1 MQRLLEDVAQGR
13 INPEQALENLRC
25 APFLEVGCG
34 VNLDTHRAMRTG
46 HGETVFGQ
54 GKDAEQMVRAVG
66 GLAASGQPV
75 LATRV
80 DREQSE
86 ALIRAYPQGTYW
98 ARARLFSLGAALPVS
113 EPWPARGAV
122 VVACA
127 GAADVPVALE
137 AFGTAAFLGL
147 EPGLISDVGVA
158 GLHRLQPH
166 MTALFQARLLIVVA
180 GMEGALPSVL
190 AGLTGK
196 PILAVPTSVGYG
208 ASFQGLAAL
217 MAMLNSCAPGIAVL
231 NIDNGYGAACMAA
244 KIMAQFEQCKSG
256 ESSQGPCPPQA

>member
-1 MQRLLEDVAQGR
+1 MMENNEMHRLLDDVAQGR
-13 INPEQALENLRC
+13 TTPDKALERLRY

-34 VNLDTHRAMRTG
+34 VNLDTHRALRTG

-54 GKDAEQMVRAVG
+54 GKDPEQMVRAVG
-66 GLAASGQPV
+66 GLAVSGQPV

-80 DREQSE
+80 SREQAE
-86 ALIRAYPQGTYW
+86 ALCAAYPQGTYW
-98 ARARLFSLGAALPVS
+98 ARARLFSLGAELPVD
-113 EPWPARGAV
+113 EPWPNQGAV
-122 VVACA
+122 LVACA
-127 GAADVPVALE
+127 GAADLPVALE

-147 EPGLISDVGVA
+147 NTGLISDVGVA

-166 MTALFQARLLIVVA
+166 MEALFQAKLLIVVA

-244 KIMAQFEQCKSG
+244 KVLAQFESG
-256 ESSQGPCPPQA
+256 S

>member
-1 MQRLLEDVAQGR
+1 MEITAMRRLFDDVAQGR
-13 INPEQALENLRC
+13 TTPDKALESLRYT
-25 APFLEVGCG
+25 PFMEVGCG
-34 VNLDTHRAMRTG
+34 VNLDTHRALRTG

-54 GKDAEQMVRAVG
+54 GKDPEQMVRAVG
-66 GLAASGQPV
+66 GLAASGSPV

-80 DREQSE
+80 NPEQAD
-86 ALIRAYPQGTYW
+86 ALRSTYPQGTYW
-98 ARARLFSLGAALPVS
+98 ARARLFSLGMELPVD
-113 EPWPARGAV
+113 EPWQRQGAV
-122 VVACA
+122 IVACA
-127 GAADVPVALE
+127 GAADLPVALE

-147 EPGLISDVGVA
+147 NTGLVSDVGVA

-166 MTALFQARLLIVVA
+166 METLFRAKLLIVVA

-244 KIMAQFEQCKSG
+244 KILAQFECAS
-256 ESSQGPCPPQA
+256 